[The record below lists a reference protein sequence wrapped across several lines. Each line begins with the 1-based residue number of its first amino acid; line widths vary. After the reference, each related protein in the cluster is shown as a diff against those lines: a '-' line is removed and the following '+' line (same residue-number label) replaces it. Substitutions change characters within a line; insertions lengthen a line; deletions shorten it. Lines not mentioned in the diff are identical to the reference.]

1 MARAIDGRNATVD
14 APRIVAVDAQR
25 VSSPRRSMVPS
36 LDEIVPSPVVDNDN
50 NEEREV
56 VEEGATRN
64 ATRWYASELLE
75 RKAMI
80 RSKKIGMM
88 ETRSLLRTRSG

>member
-1 MARAIDGRNATVD
+1 
-14 APRIVAVDAQR
+14 
-25 VSSPRRSMVPS
+25 MVPS